1 MIVRACRAP
10 GFTLIEV
17 LVAIA
22 LLAILALMA
31 WRGLDQVVAQRDRM
45 EARTAESERVLRTL
59 AQLERDLAMRV
70 PDRLFA
76 GRYGV
81 GGALP
86 LALEL
91 TGAGEGRDTLRV
103 LRLQPDQEPRGV
115 TYAVE
120 EGRLVRT
127 LGDVRGEAPASPVV
141 MLEGVRR
148 FDLRVLI
155 GSGWVAPQ
163 EVPANLTAGIGAA
176 LQITIEQDGGLRY
189 VQVVAL

>member
-1 MIVRACRAP
+1 MTMRAGRAA

-17 LVAIA
+17 LVAIS
-22 LLAILALMA
+22 LLAILAVMA
-31 WRGLDQVVAQRDRM
+31 WRGLDQVVAQRDRI
-45 EARTAESERVLRTL
+45 EARTADSERVLRTL

-81 GGALP
+81 GGTLP
-86 LALEL
+86 LAVEL
-91 TGAGEGRDTLRV
+91 AGTGEGHDTLRV
-103 LRLQPDQEPRGV
+103 LRLQPEQEARGV

-120 EGRLVRT
+120 DGRLTRT
-127 LGDVRGEAPASPVV
+127 LGDVRGQAPTPPVV

-148 FDLRVLI
+148 FDLRVLM
-155 GSGWVAPQ
+155 GGAWVAPQ
-163 EVPANLTAGIGAA
+163 ELPARLADGVGTA
-176 LQITIEQDGGLRY
+176 LQITIEQDAGLRY